1 MFCPNCGKEVKD
13 DDLFCAEC
21 GWKKGTKV
29 EIDSIKSNKSGG
41 IKLNIPAILSL
52 VFIIAVVFFVVSKT
66 GLGGHKNEW
75 VEKNGYRYYYDAS
88 GKKVTNRT
96 IEVDGEY
103 YYFNSEGYAEET
115 VNPSVKSQ
123 IDSLYSSLKKK
134 HEEIMDFGHQLESTG
149 RVFDIAGPTAYK
161 LASLLQEY
169 NNKSSEFSKID
180 KSNFS
185 SRDLEYYNSKKADID
200 RWRKEH

>member
-1 MFCPNCGKEVKD
+1 MS
-13 DDLFCAEC
+13 
-21 GWKKGTKV
+21 T
-29 EIDSIKSNKSGG
+29 II
-41 IKLNIPAILSL
+41 ILDHKIGL
-52 VFIIAVVFFVVSKT
+52 V
-66 GLGGHKNEW
+66 GHKNEW

-134 HEEIMDFGHQLESTG
+134 HEEIMDFGHQLEST
-149 RVFDIAGPTAYK
+149 RMTFDIAGPAAYK
-161 LASLLQEY
+161 LAGLLQEY